1 MQQLEAKI
9 ETGRH
14 NLKIKMDKELNIL
27 QKEIHLHV
35 SDIRRIQGLMSR
47 LAIKKGE
54 TNDELRRHKEKA
66 RKTMK
71 QLKTT
76 KKIGE
81 GSGNLGAS
89 LSPSKATKQGGG
101 GGFITTA
108 GSGGGA
114 NFVEDSPINLLLFSN
129 MKKTAIGNMM
139 TSTSGGGLPGGGTI
153 GSNSTANNTYMNVIL
168 PLKNIIK
175 TC

>member
-14 NLKIKMDKELNIL
+14 NFKIKMDKDLNVL
-27 QKEIHLHV
+27 QKEINLHV
-35 SDIRRIQGLMSR
+35 SDIKRIQGLMSR

-54 TNDELRRHKEKA
+54 TNDELRRHKDKA

-71 QLKTT
+71 QLKNT
-76 KKIGE
+76 KKVGD
-81 GSGNLGAS
+81 GSS
-89 LSPSKATKQGGG
+89 SSGGG
-101 GGFITTA
+101 GQSGTSPDKNFKTGGGFNTTA
-108 GSGGGA
+108 GSGA
-114 NFVEDSPINLLLFSN
+114 FNEDSPINLLLFGNS
-129 MKKTAIGNMM
+129 KKSQAFGSSMM
-139 TSTSGGGLPGGGTI
+139 TSSMGGVGGATM
-153 GSNSTANNTYMNVIL
+153 GSNSTANSNYINVIL